1 MSQEGNMSDTVDDGK
16 RDFLKHATLIT
27 AAAGVAG
34 AAMAPGSALA
44 QVLETGVREDSVLAK
59 CRKEGVLRVGY
70 AQTGPWFY
78 KDAKT
83 GELNGVYK
91 DVVEQL
97 AKEIQVKVDW
107 KEVTFQNATIALR
120 KGDFD
125 LFGSSLTYLVSRAL
139 AVDFVGPYYSRGT
152 LLLCHKDNAG
162 KFKTAADANKPDVTF
177 SVTSGASE
185 EPRIPLLFPAK
196 PKVITTTGQISLGAE
211 PVRAKKAD
219 VWISGDVD
227 VILLAKR
234 NADWAHVIDPG
245 NPLDRRPNTLAIRY
259 GDPEWKS
266 FMDFYGRYLTV
277 NGEVERLLKHHVD
290 KLGGA

>member
-1 MSQEGNMSDTVDDGK
+1 MSDMVDDGK
-16 RDFLKHATLIT
+16 RDFLKQATLLT
-27 AAAGVAG
+27 AAAGAVG
-34 AAMAPGSALA
+34 ASMMPSSALA
-44 QVLETGVREDSVLAK
+44 QVLETGVRDDSVLAK

-91 DVVEQL
+91 DVVEAL
-97 AKEIQVKVDW
+97 AKELQVKVEW
-107 KEVTFQNATIALR
+107 KEVTFANATIALR

-125 LFGSSLTYLVSRAL
+125 LFGSSLTYLVSRAI
-139 AVDFVGPYYSRGT
+139 AVDFVGPYYSRGS
-152 LLLCHKDNAG
+152 LLLCHKDNAD

-177 SVTSGASE
+177 SVTAGASE
-185 EPRIPLLFPAK
+185 EPRIPLLFPAR
-196 PKVITTTGQISLGAE
+196 PKIITTTGQISLGAE

-266 FMDFYGRYLTV
+266 FMDFYGRYLTI
-277 NGEVERLLKHHVD
+277 NGEVERLLKHHVE

>member
-1 MSQEGNMSDTVDDGK
+1 MIETVDDGK
-16 RDFLKHATLIT
+16 RGFLKQASLIT
-27 AAAGVAG
+27 AAAGVVG
-34 AAMAPGSALA
+34 ATIAPNAALA

-97 AKEIQVKVDW
+97 AKELQVKVEW
-107 KEVTFQNATIALR
+107 KEVTFANATIALR

-125 LFGSSLTYLVSRAL
+125 LFGSSLTYLVSRAI
-139 AVDFVGPYYSRGT
+139 AVDFVGPYYSRGS
-152 LLLCHKDNAG
+152 LLLCHKDNADR
-162 KFKTAADANKPDVTF
+162 FKTAADANKPDVTF
-177 SVTSGASE
+177 SVTAGASE

-234 NADWAHVIDPG
+234 NDSWAHVIDPG

-266 FMDFYGRYLTV
+266 FMDFYGRYLTI
-277 NGEVERLLKHHVD
+277 NGEVERLLKHHVE

>member
-1 MSQEGNMSDTVDDGK
+1 MSDMVDDGK
-16 RDFLKHATLIT
+16 RDFLKQATLLT
-27 AAAGVAG
+27 AAAGAVG
-34 AAMAPGSALA
+34 ASMMPSSALA
-44 QVLETGVREDSVLAK
+44 QVLETGVRDDSVLAK

-91 DVVEQL
+91 DVVEAL
-97 AKEIQVKVDW
+97 AKELQVKVEW
-107 KEVTFQNATIALR
+107 KEVTFANATIALR

-125 LFGSSLTYLVSRAL
+125 LFGSSLTYLVSRAI
-139 AVDFVGPYYSRGT
+139 AVDFVGPYYSRGS
-152 LLLCHKDNAG
+152 LLLCHKDNAD

-177 SVTSGASE
+177 SVTAGASE
-185 EPRIPLLFPAK
+185 EPRIPLLFPAR
-196 PKVITTTGQISLGAE
+196 PKIITTTGQISLGAE

-245 NPLDRRPNTLAIRY
+245 SPLDRRPNTLAIRY

-266 FMDFYGRYLTV
+266 FMDFYGRYLTI
-277 NGEVERLLKHHVD
+277 NGEVERLLKHHVE

>member
-1 MSQEGNMSDTVDDGK
+1 MSDAVDDGK
-16 RDFLKHATLIT
+16 RGFLKQAALLGAASGALT
-27 AAAGVAG
+27 AAL
-34 AAMAPGSALA
+34 APEAALA
-44 QVLETGVREDSVLAK
+44 QVLETGVRDDSVLAK

-91 DVVEQL
+91 DVVENL
-97 AKEIQVKVDW
+97 AKEIQVKTEW
-107 KEVTFQNATIALR
+107 KEVTFANATIALR

-139 AVDFVGPYYSRGT
+139 AVDFVGPYYSRGS
-152 LLLCHKDNAG
+152 LLLCHKDNAD

-177 SVTSGASE
+177 SVTAGASE

-227 VILLAKR
+227 VVLLAKR
-234 NADWAHVIDPG
+234 NESWAHVIDPG

-266 FMDFYGRYLTV
+266 FLDFYGRFLTI
-277 NGEVERLLKHHVD
+277 NGEVERLLKYHVE

>member
-1 MSQEGNMSDTVDDGK
+1 MSDMVDDGK
-16 RDFLKHATLIT
+16 RDFLKQASLIT

-34 AAMAPGSALA
+34 AAMMPSPALA
-44 QVLETGVREDSVLAK
+44 QVLETGVRDDSVLAK

-97 AKEIQVKVDW
+97 AKELQVKVEW
-107 KEVTFQNATIALR
+107 KEVTFANATIALR

-125 LFGSSLTYLVSRAL
+125 LFGSSLTYLVSRAI
-139 AVDFVGPYYSRGT
+139 AVDFVGPYYSRGS
-152 LLLCHKDNAG
+152 LLLCHKDNAD

-177 SVTSGASE
+177 SVTAGASE
-185 EPRIPLLFPAK
+185 EPRIPLLFPAR

-227 VILLAKR
+227 VVLLAKR
-234 NADWAHVIDPG
+234 NDSWAHAIDPG

-277 NGEVERLLKHHVD
+277 NGEVERLLKHHVE

>member
-1 MSQEGNMSDTVDDGK
+1 MSDMVDDGK
-16 RDFLKHATLIT
+16 RDFLKQATLVT
-27 AAAGVAG
+27 AAAGMVG

-44 QVLETGVREDSVLAK
+44 QVLETGVREDSILAK

-97 AKEIQVKVDW
+97 AKELQVKVDW
-107 KEVTFQNATIALR
+107 KEVTFANATIALR
-120 KGDFD
+120 KGDYD

-139 AVDFVGPYYSRGT
+139 AVDFVGPYYSRGS
-152 LLLCHKDNAG
+152 LLLCHKDNAD
-162 KFKTAADANKPDVTF
+162 KFKTAADANKADVTF
-177 SVTSGASE
+177 SVTAGASE

-245 NPLDRRPNTLAIRY
+245 NPIDRRPNTLAIRY

-266 FMDFYGRYLTV
+266 FMDFYGRYLTI
-277 NGEVERLLKHHVD
+277 NGEVERLLKHHVE

>member
-1 MSQEGNMSDTVDDGK
+1 MSDMVDDGK
-16 RDFLKHATLIT
+16 RDFLKQASLIT

-34 AAMAPGSALA
+34 AAMMPSAALA
-44 QVLETGVREDSVLAK
+44 QVLETGVRDDSILAK

-97 AKEIQVKVDW
+97 AKELQVKVEW
-107 KEVTFQNATIALR
+107 KEVTFANATIALR

-125 LFGSSLTYLVSRAL
+125 LFGSSLTYLVSRAI
-139 AVDFVGPYYSRGT
+139 AVDFVGPYYSRGS
-152 LLLCHKDNAG
+152 LLLCHKDNAD
-162 KFKTAADANKPDVTF
+162 KFKTASDANKPDVTF
-177 SVTSGASE
+177 SVTAGASE

-234 NADWAHVIDPG
+234 NDSWAHVIDPG

-266 FMDFYGRYLTV
+266 FMDFYGRYLTI
-277 NGEVERLLKHHVD
+277 NGEVERLLKHHVE

>member
-1 MSQEGNMSDTVDDGK
+1 MTDMVDDGK
-16 RDFLKHATLIT
+16 RDFLKQATLIT
-27 AAAGVAG
+27 AAAGAVG
-34 AAMAPGSALA
+34 TAMMPGSALA
-44 QVLETGVREDSVLAK
+44 QVLETGVREDSILAK

-97 AKEIQVKVDW
+97 AKELQVKVDW

-139 AVDFVGPYYSRGT
+139 AVDFVGPYYSRGS
-152 LLLCHKDNAG
+152 LLLCHKDNAD

-234 NADWAHVIDPG
+234 NADWAQVIDPG

-277 NGEVERLLKHHVD
+277 NGEVERLLKHHVE

>member
-1 MSQEGNMSDTVDDGK
+1 MEGDVNDSVNDGK
-16 RDFLKHATLIT
+16 RKFLKT
-27 AAAGVAG
+27 AALFG
-34 AAMAPGSALA
+34 ATSGAVGSALA
-44 QVLETGVREDSVLAK
+44 PRAALAQMLETGVRDESILAK

-83 GELNGVYK
+83 GELNGAYK
-91 DVVEQL
+91 DVVENL
-97 AKEIQVKVDW
+97 AKEIQVKVEW
-107 KEVTFQNATIALR
+107 KEVTFANATIALR

-152 LLLCHKDNAG
+152 LLLCHKDNAD

-185 EPRIPLLFPAK
+185 EPRIPTLFPAK

-234 NADWAHVIDPG
+234 NDSWAHVIDPG

-266 FMDFYGRYLTV
+266 FLDFYGRFLTI
-277 NGEVERLLKHHVD
+277 NGEVERLLKYHVE

>member
-1 MSQEGNMSDTVDDGK
+1 
-16 RDFLKHATLIT
+16 
-27 AAAGVAG
+27 
-34 AAMAPGSALA
+34 
-44 QVLETGVREDSVLAK
+44 
-59 CRKEGVLRVGY
+59 
-70 AQTGPWFY
+70 
-78 KDAKT
+78 
-83 GELNGVYK
+83 
-91 DVVEQL
+91 
-97 AKEIQVKVDW
+97 
-107 KEVTFQNATIALR
+107 LR

-125 LFGSSLTYLVSRAL
+125 LFGSSLTYLVSRAI
-139 AVDFVGPYYSRGT
+139 AVDFVGPYYSRGS
-152 LLLCHKDNAG
+152 LLLCHKDNAD
-162 KFKTAADANKPDVTF
+162 KFKTAADANKSDVTF
-177 SVTSGASE
+177 SVTAGASE

-227 VILLAKR
+227 VVLLAKR

-277 NGEVERLLKHHVD
+277 NGEVERLLKHHVE

>member
-1 MSQEGNMSDTVDDGK
+1 MSNKVDDGK
-16 RDFLKHATLIT
+16 RDFLRQATLLT
-27 AAAGVAG
+27 AAGAVG
-34 AAMAPGSALA
+34 AAMMPETALA
-44 QVLETGVREDSVLAK
+44 QVLETGVREDSILAK
-59 CRKEGVLRVGY
+59 CRREGVLRVGF

-91 DVVEQL
+91 DVVEAL
-97 AKEIQVKVDW
+97 AKELQIKVDW
-107 KEVTFQNATIALR
+107 KEVTFANATIALR

-125 LFGSSLTYLVSRAL
+125 LFGSSLTYLVSRAI
-139 AVDFVGPYYSRGT
+139 AVDFVGPYYSRGS
-152 LLLCHKDNAG
+152 LLLCHKDNADR
-162 KFKTAADANKPDVTF
+162 FKTAADANKADVTF
-177 SVTSGASE
+177 SVTAGASE

-196 PKVITTTGQISLGAE
+196 PKVITATGEISLGAE

-227 VILLAKR
+227 VVLLAKR
-234 NADWAHVIDPG
+234 NDSWAHVIDPG

-277 NGEVERLLKHHVD
+277 NGEVERLLKHHVE

>member
-1 MSQEGNMSDTVDDGK
+1 MTDMVDDGK
-16 RDFLKHATLIT
+16 RDFLKQATLLT
-27 AAAGVAG
+27 AAAGAVG
-34 AAMAPGSALA
+34 AAMMPSTALS
-44 QVLETGVREDSVLAK
+44 QVLETGVREESVLAK

-97 AKEIQVKVDW
+97 AKELQVKVEW

-125 LFGSSLTYLVSRAL
+125 LFGSSLTYLVTRAI

-152 LLLCHKDNAG
+152 LLLCHKDNAD
-162 KFKTAADANKPDVTF
+162 KFKTAADANRADVTF

-219 VWISGDVD
+219 IWLSGDVD

-234 NADWAHVIDPG
+234 NADWAHVIDPA

-266 FMDFYGRYLTV
+266 FMDFYGRYLSV
-277 NGEVERLLKHHVD
+277 NGEVERLLKHHVE

>member
-1 MSQEGNMSDTVDDGK
+1 MVDDGK
-16 RDFLKHATLIT
+16 RDFLKQATLLT
-27 AAAGVAG
+27 AAAGAVG
-34 AAMAPGSALA
+34 AAIAPSSALA
-44 QVLETGVREDSVLAK
+44 QVLETGVRDDSVLAK

-91 DVVEQL
+91 DVVESL
-97 AKEIQVKVDW
+97 AKELQVKVEW
-107 KEVTFQNATIALR
+107 KEVTFANATIALR

-139 AVDFVGPYYSRGT
+139 AVDFVGPYYSRGS
-152 LLLCHKDNAG
+152 LLLCHKDNAD
-162 KFKTAADANKPDVTF
+162 KFKTAADANKADVTF
-177 SVTSGASE
+177 SVTAGASE

-196 PKVITTTGQISLGAE
+196 PKIITTTGQISLGAE

-234 NADWAHVIDPG
+234 NDTWAHVIDPG

-277 NGEVERLLKHHVD
+277 NGEVERLLKHHVE